1 MEERNERRYIFTPKV
16 STRPNK
22 IVTYNDV
29 SFYGKENLKTPE
41 RLKKERLTFDER
53 GNITGTETIK
63 KQFHNFEISHQAQK
77 NLQDKV
83 TWLYH
88 LAKSRYTKTY
98 SGKEIFN
105 FKINFLTLTLPSKQL
120 HPTTQITSE
129 CFNQFLTE
137 IRQRTKMENY
147 VWRLEFQGNG
157 NVHYHLVTDTF
168 IDYFFCLKVWNRI
181 INKLG
186 YVDNFACKMKGLS
199 LLDYWEAYGESKPE
213 NWDNCQKRY
222 LKGRASNW
230 ENPPSVDVKVCT
242 SSKAIGLYIS
252 KYFAKKEKSGCIKND
267 LDNENNSFSLRL
279 WFCSRSLSKL
289 KAVTEFCEAVDFRPD
304 LLIKAVA
311 GVRVFVHQYATC
323 YYFELSK
330 MTNYVK
336 ELLFPYLRN
345 YANELGYSSA

>member
-1 MEERNERRYIFTPKV
+1 MQDERHYIFTPKV

-29 SFYGKENLKTPE
+29 SYYGKEEHT
-41 RLKKERLTFDER
+41 RIKKERKQRLTFDEK
-53 GNITGTETIK
+53 GNISGTEYVTRA
-63 KQFHNFEISHQAQK
+63 FHNFEISAPAQK
-77 NLQDKV
+77 NLRDKV

-88 LAKSRYTKTY
+88 LARSRYTKTY
-98 SGKEIFN
+98 NGKEIFN
-105 FKINFLTLTLPSKQL
+105 FKINFLTLTLPSKQI
-120 HPTTQITSE
+120 HPTTQITAD

-147 VWRLEFQGNG
+147 VWRLEFQANG
-157 NVHYHLVTDTF
+157 NVHYHIVTDTY
-168 IDYFFCLKVWNRI
+168 IDYFLCQKIWNRI

-186 YVDNFACKMKGLS
+186 YVDAFASKMKS
-199 LLDYWEAYGESKPE
+199 LTMVEYWEIYGKSLPE
-213 NWDNCQKRY
+213 NWADCQRKY
-222 LKGRASNW
+222 LQGRALGW
-230 ENPPSVDVKVCT
+230 QNPPSVDVKVCT
-242 SSKAIGLYIS
+242 SAKSIGLYIS
-252 KYFAKKEKSGCIKND
+252 KYFSKKEKSGCIKND
-267 LDNENNSFSLRL
+267 LDNEENSFSLRL

-289 KAVTEFCEAVDFRPD
+289 KAVTEFCEAIDFRPD

-330 MTNYVK
+330 MANYVK
-336 ELLFPYLRN
+336 ELLFPYLRT

>member
-1 MEERNERRYIFTPKV
+1 MQDERHYIFTPKV

-29 SFYGKENLKTPE
+29 SYYGKEEHAKI
-41 RLKKERLTFDER
+41 KKERKQRLTFDEK
-53 GNITGTETIK
+53 GNISGTEYVTRA
-63 KQFHNFEISHQAQK
+63 FHNFEISAPAQK
-77 NLQDKV
+77 NLRDKV

-88 LAKSRYTKTY
+88 LARSRYTKTY
-98 SGKEIFN
+98 NGKEIFN
-105 FKINFLTLTLPSKQL
+105 FKINFLTLTLPSKQI
-120 HPTTQITSE
+120 HPTTQITAD

-147 VWRLEFQGNG
+147 VWRLEFQANG
-157 NVHYHLVTDTF
+157 NVHYHIVTDTY
-168 IDYFFCLKVWNRI
+168 IDYFLCQKIWNRI

-186 YVDNFACKMKGLS
+186 YVDAFASKMKS
-199 LLDYWEAYGESKPE
+199 LTMVEYWEVYGKSLPE
-213 NWDNCQKRY
+213 NWADCQRKY
-222 LKGRASNW
+222 LQGRALGW
-230 ENPPSVDVKVCT
+230 QNPPSVDVKVCT
-242 SSKAIGLYIS
+242 SAKSIGLYIS
-252 KYFAKKEKSGCIKND
+252 KYFSKKEKSGCIKND
-267 LDNENNSFSLRL
+267 LDNEENSFSLRL

-289 KAVTEFCEAVDFRPD
+289 KAVTEFCEAIDFRPD

>member
-1 MEERNERRYIFTPKV
+1 MNERNYIFTPKV

-29 SFYGKENLKTPE
+29 SYYGKEEHTKI
-41 RLKKERLTFDER
+41 KKERKQVLTWDER
-53 GNITGTETIK
+53 GNITGTEFVK
-63 KQFHNFEISHQAQK
+63 RKFHNFEISAAAQK
-77 NLQDKV
+77 TLQDKV

-88 LAKSRYTKTY
+88 LARSRYTKTY

-105 FKINFLTLTLPSKQL
+105 FKINFLTLTLPSKQI
-120 HPTTQITSE
+120 HPTSQITSE

-137 IRQRTKMENY
+137 IRQRTNMTNY

-157 NVHYHLVTDTF
+157 NVHYHIVTDTF

-186 YVDNFACKMKGLS
+186 YVDAFASKMKSLS
-199 LLDYWEAYGESKPE
+199 MLEYWETYGNSEPSK
-213 NWDNCQKRY
+213 WDICNKRY
-222 LKGRASNW
+222 LQGRATSW
-230 ENPPSVDVKVCT
+230 QNPPSVDVKVCT

-252 KYFAKKEKSGCIKND
+252 KYFSKKEKSGCIKND
-267 LDNENNSFSLRL
+267 LDNEENSFGLRL
-279 WFCSRSLSKL
+279 WFCSRSLSLL
-289 KAVTEFCEAVDFRPD
+289 KAVTEFCEAIDFRPD
-304 LLIKAVA
+304 ILIKGIA

-330 MTNYVK
+330 LANYAK
-336 ELLFPYLRN
+336 SLLFPYLRN
-345 YANELGYSSA
+345 YANSVGYSSA

>member
-1 MEERNERRYIFTPKV
+1 MNEERHYIFTPKV

-29 SFYGKENLKTPE
+29 SYYGKDHNAKKE
-41 RLKKERLTFDER
+41 RIKKERLTFDER

-63 KQFHNFEISHQAQK
+63 KQFHNFEISSAAQK

-88 LAKSRYTKTY
+88 LAKSRYQKTY

-105 FKINFLTLTLPSKQL
+105 FKVNFLTLTLPSKQI
-120 HPTTQITSE
+120 HPTTQITGE

-137 IRQRTKMENY
+137 LRQRTKMENY

-157 NVHYHLVTDTF
+157 NVHYHIVTDTY
-168 IDYFFCLKVWNRI
+168 IDYFFCVKIWNRI

-186 YVDNFACKMKGLS
+186 YVDNFSSKMKGLTMIE
-199 LLDYWEAYGESKPE
+199 YWEVYGNSEPAK
-213 NWDNCQKRY
+213 WDECQRKY
-222 LKGRASNW
+222 LKGRANGW
-230 ENPPSVDVKVCT
+230 ECPPSVDVTVCT
-242 SSKAIGLYIS
+242 SAKAIGLYIS

-267 LDNENNSFSLRL
+267 LDNEENSFSLRL

-289 KAVTEFCEAVDFRPD
+289 KAVTEFCEAIHFRPD
-304 LLIKAVA
+304 LLIKNAKN
-311 GVRVFVHQYATC
+311 VRVFVHQYATC
-323 YYFELSK
+323 YYFELGK
-330 MTNYVK
+330 MCNYVK

>member
-1 MEERNERRYIFTPKV
+1 MQDERHYIFTPKV

-29 SFYGKENLKTPE
+29 SYYGKEEQT
-41 RLKKERLTFDER
+41 RIKKERKQRLTFDEK
-53 GNITGTETIK
+53 GNISGTEFVTK
-63 KQFHNFEISHQAQK
+63 CFHNFEISHAAQK

-88 LAKSRYTKTY
+88 LARSRYTKTY

-168 IDYFFCLKVWNRI
+168 IDYFLCQKIWNRI

-186 YVDNFACKMKGLS
+186 YVDAFASKMKGLS
-199 LLDYWEAYGESKPE
+199 MLEYWETYGESKPE
-213 NWDNCQKRY
+213 NWANCQKRY

-242 SSKAIGLYIS
+242 SAKAIGLYIS
-252 KYFAKKEKSGCIKND
+252 KYFAKKDKSGCIKND
-267 LDNENNSFSLRL
+267 LDNEENSFSLRL

-289 KAVTEFCEAVDFRPD
+289 KAVTEFCEAVHFRPD

-330 MTNYVK
+330 MANYVK

>member
-1 MEERNERRYIFTPKV
+1 MNTERHYIFTPKV

-29 SFYGKENLKTPE
+29 SFYGKEDLTKE
-41 RLKKERLTFDER
+41 KKERKQRLTFDDK
-53 GNITGTETIK
+53 GNITGTENVTRA
-63 KQFHNFEISHQAQK
+63 FHNFEISAAAQK

-88 LAKSRYTKTY
+88 LAKSRYQKTY

-105 FKINFLTLTLPSKQL
+105 FKVNFLTLTLPSKQI
-120 HPTTQITSE
+120 HPTTQITQD

-137 IRQRTKMENY
+137 IRQRVKMENY
-147 VWRLEFQGNG
+147 VWRLEFQANG
-157 NVHYHLVTDTF
+157 NVHYHIVTDSY

-186 YVDNFACKMKGLS
+186 YVDAFAKKMKSLS
-199 LLDYWEAYGESKPE
+199 IYEYWETYGNAKPE
-213 NWDNCQKRY
+213 NWDDCQRKY
-222 LKGRASNW
+222 LKGRATGW
-230 ENPPSVDVKVCT
+230 EQPPSVDVKVCT

-252 KYFAKKEKSGCIKND
+252 KYFSKKEKSGCVKND
-267 LDNENNSFSLRL
+267 LDNEENSFALRL

-289 KAVTEFCEAVDFRPD
+289 KAVTEFCEAVEFRPD

-330 MTNYVK
+330 MANYVK
-336 ELLFPYLRN
+336 ELLFPYLRT
-345 YANELGYSSA
+345 YANQLGYSSA